1 MIFARKKRHLKESVI
16 PDTEIEMT
24 SLIDCIFLLLIF
36 FMVTTVFIQVK
47 GLIVDLPGASDAE
60 EEQQQKKD
68 VNVFVSA
75 DGEFTVGGEI
85 SSSSGLAGA
94 IKGAMD
100 ISNNRN
106 VIIQGDP
113 EAKHKDVVYVMD
125 MAYSVGAEGL
135 AFAIEQAGIQTE

>member
-1 MIFARKKRHLKESVI
+1 MIFMRKKRSQKESVI
-16 PDTEIEMT
+16 PESEIELT
-24 SLIDCIFLLLIF
+24 PLVDCIFLLLIF

-68 VNVFVSA
+68 VNVFISA
-75 DGEFTVGGEI
+75 DGEFTVGGEL
-85 SSSSGLAGA
+85 SSTAGLAGA

-100 ISNNRN
+100 VNNNRN

-125 MAYSVGAEGL
+125 MAYSVGAEGM
-135 AFAIEQAGIQTE
+135 AFAIEQAGSQTE

>member
-1 MIFARKKRHLKESVI
+1 MIFLRKKRGQKESVI
-16 PDTEIEMT
+16 PESEIELT
-24 SLIDCIFLLLIF
+24 PLVDCIFLLLIF

-47 GLIVDLPGASDAE
+47 GLIVDLPSAADAE

-68 VNVFVSA
+68 VNVFISA
-75 DGEFTVGGEI
+75 DGEFTVGGEV
-85 SSSSGLAGA
+85 SSTAGLAGA

-100 ISNNRN
+100 VNNNRN

-125 MAYSVGAEGL
+125 MAYSVGAEGM
-135 AFAIEQAGIQTE
+135 AFAIEQAGSQTE

>member
-1 MIFARKKRHLKESVI
+1 MIFIRKKRSLKESVI
-16 PDTEIEMT
+16 PESEIELT
-24 SLIDCIFLLLIF
+24 PLVDCIFLLLIF
-36 FMVTTVFIQVK
+36 FMVTTVFIQVR

-68 VNVFVSA
+68 VNVFISA
-75 DGEFTVGGEI
+75 AGEFTVGGEK

-125 MAYSVGAEGL
+125 MAYSVGAEGM
-135 AFAIEQAGIQTE
+135 AFAIEQAGSQTE